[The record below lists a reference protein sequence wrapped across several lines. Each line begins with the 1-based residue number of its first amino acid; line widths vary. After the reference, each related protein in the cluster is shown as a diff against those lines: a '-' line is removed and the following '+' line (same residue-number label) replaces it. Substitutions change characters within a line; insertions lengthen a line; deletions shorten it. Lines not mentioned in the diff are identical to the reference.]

1 MNDISFTLV
10 YYVYVL
16 LKGRSMNILIK
27 TLTVVLLTILTSVTT
42 IYAQANAKKTIVTVI
57 KPYKGFTEPTVEL
70 TGSAFFSISSGVAAE
85 SAGKVKKIFVRE
97 GDNVKKDAELV
108 QLDDEI
114 ISYSLEIAKATA
126 NMAKSNLDQAFKDY
140 GRNKNLYDKK
150 AVALSVFED
159 YETKYVNAQN
169 EYQSSLASLSKLETE
184 KNKMLVKSPI
194 TGSITS
200 KDVEVGEWVTV
211 GGLVATVASNSYEAR
226 ISLPEKVLPYVKV
239 GNKIILISNNKEY
252 NGKVLSINKKANL
265 ATRTFESRIS
275 LGNDASLREGIIITA
290 RIPSGKPVAALFV
303 KRDAVLTVNFSKG
316 VYVESGGVARFVPV
330 TVIGYKGKD
339 VGIKGDITVDDNII
353 LNGNNRIR
361 NGSNITISSK

>member
-1 MNDISFTLV
+1 MNDISSILV
-10 YYVYVL
+10 YYAYVMV
-16 LKGRSMNILIK
+16 KGRSMNILIK
-27 TLTVVLLTILTSVTT
+27 TLTVVSLIMLTSVTT
-42 IYAQANAKKTIVTVI
+42 IYAQANAKKTVVTVI

-85 SAGKVKKIFVRE
+85 SAGKVKQIFVNE
-97 GDNVKKDAELV
+97 GDSVKVNAQLV

-114 ISYSLEIAKATA
+114 ISYSLEIAKATT

-140 GRNKNLYDKK
+140 DRNKNLYNKK

-169 EYQSSLASLSKLETE
+169 EYQSSLASLRKLETE

-194 TGSITS
+194 AGSITS

-226 ISLPEKVLPYVKV
+226 IFLPEKVLPFVKV
-239 GNKIILISNNKEY
+239 GSKISLISNNKEY
-252 NGKVLSINKKANL
+252 DGKVLSINKKGNL

-275 LGNDASLREGIIITA
+275 LGNDVSLREGVIITA
-290 RIPSGKPVAALFV
+290 RIPSGKPMAALFV
-303 KRDAVLTVNFSKG
+303 KRDAVLTVNFTKG
-316 VYVESGGVARFVPV
+316 VYVDNGGVARFVPV
-330 TVIGYKGKD
+330 TVIGYKGRD
-339 VGIKGDITVDDNII
+339 VGVTGKITVNDNII

-361 NGSNITISSK
+361 NGSNITISGK